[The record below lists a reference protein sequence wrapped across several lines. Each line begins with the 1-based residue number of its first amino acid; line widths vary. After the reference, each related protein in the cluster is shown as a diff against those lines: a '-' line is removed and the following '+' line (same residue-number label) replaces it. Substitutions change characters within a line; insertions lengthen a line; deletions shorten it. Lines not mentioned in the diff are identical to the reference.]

1 MGRKTLL
8 QSTKKKSKTK
18 KNEEAKKRKKAA
30 PAKIGST
37 KPKATAK
44 AGTTKPKEAVK
55 TTMKTTAAKKKKP
68 SRKEL
73 IFKKFDS
80 KMTEKPPKGPSAKTP
95 KKLPEAPPFVSAGD
109 KKETERIRAML
120 FKQFD
125 LTETSSRETTKKKA
139 ITPPPTK
146 ETAPKYVSPAPVS
159 PAGAGQ
165 SGPISKGMAFGIGL
179 AALLI
184 AILIGASSSNTNNF
198 YLKDNNGA
206 VQIWR
211 GKFAPTGMEKVIS
224 IEGMKTPKPIKDI
237 YSKDEVYPLVFKYFE
252 GKADAALENPQG
264 PDFAKIKQYL
274 YQASSYAPTEKL
286 GKKVQLRLK
295 DIDFMILFHKAD
307 VAISKGTP
315 ADLKSAMAYL
325 NKATPA
331 ASSKYQRELINKARS
346 AVKKLIAGLK
356 EK

>member
-8 QSTKKKSKTK
+8 QSTKKKSEIRKG
-18 KNEEAKKRKKAA
+18 EGVKKRKKAA
-30 PAKIGST
+30 PAKTTST
-37 KPKATAK
+37 KPEAK
-44 AGTTKPKEAVK
+44 
-55 TTMKTTAAKKKKP
+55 AKKKKP
-68 SRKEL
+68 SLKEL

-80 KMTEKPPKGPSAKTP
+80 AMPEKPPKGPSAKKAP

-125 LTETSSRETTKKKA
+125 LTETPTPETTKKKA
-139 ITPPPTK
+139 ITPPPPK
-146 ETAPKYVSPAPVS
+146 ETAPGYGSPAPVFPGGS
-159 PAGAGQ
+159 GR
-165 SGPISKGMAFGIGL
+165 SGPISKGLAFGIGI

-184 AILIGASSSNTNNF
+184 AILIGTSSSNTNNF
-198 YLKDNNGA
+198 YLKDDNGA

-211 GKFAPTGMEKVIS
+211 GKFAPTGVEKVVS
-224 IEGMKTPKPIKDI
+224 IKGMKAPKPIKEV

-252 GKADAALENPQG
+252 GRADAALENPQG
-264 PDFAKIKQYL
+264 PDFAKIKQHL
-274 YQASSYAPTEKL
+274 YRASSYAPTEEL
-286 GKKVQLRLK
+286 RKKVQSRLK

-307 VAISKGTP
+307 VAIAKGTT

-325 NKATPA
+325 NKATSA
-331 ASSKYQRELINKARS
+331 ASSEYQRELINKTRTT
-346 AVKKLIAGLK
+346 VNKLIAGLE